1 MCAWVSP
8 SKTHRAVLFTVHRS
22 MTHVCGENA
31 LTNAEGGKE
40 ICGVSERIINFND
53 LVLEQRDNPSGHQ
66 TEILTEVF

>member
-1 MCAWVSP
+1 
-8 SKTHRAVLFTVHRS
+8 